1 MKIRASLPAQNIIT
15 ALILTLTLATTT
27 ASAAR
32 AEETKTQAKEQ
43 QQAPQS
49 QVKTASPSTNQESSQ
64 GSTASQPQAPVETEL
79 EDLTDKPF
87 EAVWPEGWKT
97 KVLPG
102 PLTNSGRD
110 LGGKRVR
117 SMKIDNGIP
126 TVIELT
132 FFPRRDKGQSNI
144 AEEIKTVLSNI
155 KSGYETKGFSSE
167 VGPVENTKLSKLE
180 SNEAIVTVTTPAF
193 KMLQSILL
201 TQSEDYFY
209 SLTFTGRQTQY
220 DLYKPAYDRLRSSL
234 VLK

>member
-1 MKIRASLPAQNIIT
+1 MNIPASLPAQTIIT
-15 ALILTLTLATTT
+15 ALLVTFTLT

-32 AEETKTQAKEQ
+32 ADDTITQAKEQ
-43 QQAPQS
+43 QQATQS
-49 QVKTASPSTNQESSQ
+49 AVKTAPPTTNQESPQST
-64 GSTASQPQAPVETEL
+64 TASQAQAPVETDL
-79 EDLTDKPF
+79 EDLADKPF

-117 SMKIDNGIP
+117 SIKIDNGIP

-144 AEEIKTVLSNI
+144 ADEIKTVLSNI

-167 VGPVENTKLSKLE
+167 VGPVQNTKLSKLD

-220 DLYKPAYDRLRSSL
+220 DLYKTAYERLRSSL

>member
-1 MKIRASLPAQNIIT
+1 MNIPASLPAQTIIT
-15 ALILTLTLATTT
+15 ALLVTFTLT
-27 ASAAR
+27 ASAVR
-32 AEETKTQAKEQ
+32 AEDTKTQAKEQ
-43 QQAPQS
+43 QPAPQS
-49 QVKTASPSTNQESSQ
+49 AVKTEPPTTNQDSSQ
-64 GSTASQPQAPVETEL
+64 STTASQPQAPVETEL

-87 EAVWPEGWKT
+87 EAVWPDGWKT

-144 AEEIKTVLSNI
+144 ADEIKTVLSNI
-155 KSGYETKGFSSE
+155 KSGYETKGFSAE
-167 VGPVENTKLSKLE
+167 IGPVQNTKLSRLD

>member
-1 MKIRASLPAQNIIT
+1 MNIPACLPAQTIIT
-15 ALILTLTLATTT
+15 ALLVTFTLT

-32 AEETKTQAKEQ
+32 ADDSTTQAKVQ

-49 QVKTASPSTNQESSQ
+49 EVKTAPSSTNQESSQ
-64 GSTASQPQAPVETEL
+64 STTASQAQAPVETEL
-79 EDLTDKPF
+79 EDLADKPF

-102 PLTNSGRD
+102 PLTNSGID

-167 VGPVENTKLSKLE
+167 IGPVQNTKLSKLE
-180 SNEAIVTVTTPAF
+180 SNEAIVTVTAPAF

-209 SLTFTGRQTQY
+209 SLTFTGRQSQY
-220 DLYKPAYDRLRSSL
+220 DLYKPSYDRLRSSL